1 MSVQDENCRN
11 FLITG
16 GAGFIGLA
24 FIHQLIRDF
33 PNSRITVLDKL
44 TYASQI
50 IELQKLTSS
59 NRIKFVKGDICDYQ
73 TVIESMKE
81 IEIVINFA
89 AESHV
94 DRSIQNSL
102 PFVTTNSL
110 GVQVLLEAALA
121 LGVKTFLQVSTD
133 EVYGSINLGSWNE
146 HSPLKPNSPY
156 AASKASG
163 DLLALAFSHT
173 HGLDVRVT
181 RSSNNYGHGQ
191 NIEKLIPKIIY
202 KILKREP
209 IHIYG
214 DGKNIREWIHVEDNC
229 KAIITVLKYGS
240 KGEIYNIGS
249 GIEKT
254 NNEIASLLIDISKS
268 STKPNIEFIEDRK
281 GHDYRYSVD
290 FSKIVKLGFKPE
302 IELDSG
308 LEKTF
313 NWYKAFYNF

>member
-1 MSVQDENCRN
+1 MSAQDENSRN
-11 FLITG
+11 FLVTG

-24 FIHQLIRDF
+24 FIHQLIKDF
-33 PNSRITVLDKL
+33 PNSRITVLDNL

-50 IELQKLTSS
+50 SELKKLTSS
-59 NRIKFVKGDICDYQ
+59 NQIKFVKGDICDFQ
-73 TVIESMKE
+73 TVNESMKE
-81 IEIVINFA
+81 IETVINFA

-110 GVQVLLEAALA
+110 GVQVLLESALA
-121 LGVKTFLQVSTD
+121 SGVKTFVQVSTD

-146 HSPLKPNSPY
+146 YSPVKPNSPY

-191 NIEKLIPKIIY
+191 HIEKLIPKIIY
-202 KILKREP
+202 RILRGES
-209 IHIYG
+209 IQIYG
-214 DGKNIREWIHVEDNC
+214 DGRNIREWIHVEDNC

-254 NNEIASLLIDISKS
+254 NIEIASLLIDISKS
-268 STKPNIEFIEDRK
+268 AIKPTIEFIDDRK

-290 FSKIVKLGFKPE
+290 FSKIMKLGFKPK
-302 IELDSG
+302 IELESG
-308 LEKTF
+308 LEKTLS
-313 NWYKAFYNF
+313 WYKTFYNY

>member
-1 MSVQDENCRN
+1 MSAQDENSRN
-11 FLITG
+11 FLVTG

-33 PNSRITVLDKL
+33 PNSQITVLDKL

-50 IELQKLTSS
+50 SELKKLTSS
-59 NRIKFVKGDICDYQ
+59 NQIKFVKGDICDFQ

-81 IEIVINFA
+81 IDTVINFA

-102 PFVTTNSL
+102 PFVETNSL
-110 GVQVLLEAALA
+110 GVQVLLESALA
-121 LGVKTFLQVSTD
+121 SGVKTFLQVSTD

-146 HSPLKPNSPY
+146 CSPIKPNSPY

-181 RSSNNYGHGQ
+181 RSSNNYGQGQ
-191 NIEKLIPKIIY
+191 NVEKLIPKIIY
-202 KILKREP
+202 RILRGEP
-209 IHIYG
+209 IQIYG
-214 DGKNIREWIHVEDNC
+214 DGRNIREWIHVEDNC
-229 KAIITVLKYGS
+229 KAITTVLKYGS

-268 STKPNIEFIEDRK
+268 TIKSTIEFVDDRK

-290 FSKIVKLGFKPE
+290 YSKIMKLGFKPE
-302 IELDSG
+302 IELESG

-313 NWYKAFYNF
+313 NWYKAFYKA

>member
-1 MSVQDENCRN
+1 MSAQDKDSRN
-11 FLITG
+11 FLVTG

-24 FIHQLIRDF
+24 FIHQLISDF
-33 PNSRITVLDKL
+33 PNSQITVLDKL

-50 IELQKLTSS
+50 SELKKLTSS
-59 NRIKFVKGDICDYQ
+59 NQIKFIKGDICDFE

-81 IEIVINFA
+81 IEIVVNFA

-110 GVQVLLEAALA
+110 GVQVLLESALTS
-121 LGVKTFLQVSTD
+121 GVKTFLQVSTD
-133 EVYGSINLGSWNE
+133 EVYGSINLESWNE
-146 HSPLKPNSPY
+146 HSQLKPNSPY

-181 RSSNNYGHGQ
+181 RSSNNYGYGQ

-202 KILKREP
+202 RILRGEP
-209 IHIYG
+209 IQIYG
-214 DGKNIREWIHVEDNC
+214 DGRNIREWIHVDDNC
-229 KAIITVLKYGS
+229 KAITTVLKYGS

-254 NNEIASLLIDISKS
+254 NNEIAGLLIDISE
-268 STKPNIEFIEDRK
+268 STIKPTIEFIEDRK

-290 FSKIVKLGFKPE
+290 FSKIMKLGFKPE
-302 IELDSG
+302 IELESG

-313 NWYKAFYNF
+313 NWYKAFYKG

>member
-1 MSVQDENCRN
+1 MKILV
-11 FLITG
+11 TG
-16 GAGFIGLA
+16 GAGFIGSHFTKMALSGELG
-24 FIHQLIRDF
+24 ISI
-33 PNSRITVLDKL
+33 SEITVLDKL
-44 TYASQI
+44 TYAGK
-50 IELQKLTSS
+50 IENFLPLQVQKDF
-59 NRIKFVKGDICDYQ
+59 KFVQGDITD
-73 TVIESMKE
+73 SN
-81 IEIVINFA
+81 IVNECTKNIDLIINFA

-94 DRSIQNSL
+94 DSSIQNSL

-110 GVQVLLEAALA
+110 GVQVLLESALVS
-121 LGVKTFLQVSTD
+121 GVKTFLQVSTD

-146 HSPLKPNSPY
+146 HSLLKPNSPY

-202 KILKREP
+202 RILKGEP
-209 IHIYG
+209 IQIYG
-214 DGKNIREWIHVEDNC
+214 DGRNIREWIHVEDNC
-229 KAIITVLKYGS
+229 KAITRVLKYGS

-268 STKPNIEFIEDRK
+268 TIKPNIDFVEDRK

-290 FSKIVKLGFKPE
+290 FSKIMKLGFKPE
-302 IELDSG
+302 VELESG

-313 NWYKAFYNF
+313 NWYKTYYNY

>member
-1 MSVQDENCRN
+1 M
-11 FLITG
+11 
-16 GAGFIGLA
+16 
-24 FIHQLIRDF
+24 
-33 PNSRITVLDKL
+33 
-44 TYASQI
+44 
-50 IELQKLTSS
+50 
-59 NRIKFVKGDICDYQ
+59 
-73 TVIESMKE
+73 
-81 IEIVINFA
+81 
-89 AESHV
+89 
-94 DRSIQNSL
+94 
-102 PFVTTNSL
+102 
-110 GVQVLLEAALA
+110 
-121 LGVKTFLQVSTD
+121 
-133 EVYGSINLGSWNE
+133 
-146 HSPLKPNSPY
+146 
-156 AASKASG
+156 
-163 DLLALAFSHT
+163 
-173 HGLDVRVT
+173 
-181 RSSNNYGHGQ
+181 
-191 NIEKLIPKIIY
+191 IPKIIY

>member
-1 MSVQDENCRN
+1 MSAQGENSKS
-11 FLITG
+11 FLVTG

-24 FIHQLIRDF
+24 FTHQLIRDF
-33 PNSRITVLDKL
+33 PNSRITVLDNL

-50 IELQKLTSS
+50 SELKKLTSS
-59 NRIKFVKGDICDYQ
+59 NQIKFVKGDICDFQ
-73 TVIESMKE
+73 TVNESMKE
-81 IEIVINFA
+81 IETVINFA

-110 GVQVLLEAALA
+110 GVQVLLESALA
-121 LGVKTFLQVSTD
+121 SGVKTFVQVSTD

-146 HSPLKPNSPY
+146 YSPVKPNSPY

-191 NIEKLIPKIIY
+191 HIEKLIPKIIY
-202 KILKREP
+202 RILRGES
-209 IHIYG
+209 IQIYG
-214 DGKNIREWIHVEDNC
+214 DGRNIREWIHVKDNC

-268 STKPNIEFIEDRK
+268 GIKPTIEFIDDRK

-290 FSKIVKLGFKPE
+290 FSKIMKLGFKPK
-302 IELDSG
+302 IELESG

-313 NWYKAFYNF
+313 HWYKAFYNY

>member
-1 MSVQDENCRN
+1 MSAQDENSRN
-11 FLITG
+11 FLVTG

-24 FIHQLIRDF
+24 FLHQLISDF
-33 PNSRITVLDKL
+33 PNSQITVLDKL
-44 TYASQI
+44 TYASQTS
-50 IELQKLTSS
+50 ELKKLISS
-59 NRIKFVKGDICDYQ
+59 NQIKFVKADICDFQ
-73 TVIESMKE
+73 TVIESMQG
-81 IEIVINFA
+81 IETVINFA

-110 GVQVLLEAALA
+110 GVQVLLESALA
-121 LGVKTFLQVSTD
+121 SGVKKFLQVSTD

-146 HSPLKPNSPY
+146 HSQLKPNSPY

-163 DLLALAFSHT
+163 DLLALAFSYT

-202 KILKREP
+202 KILRSEP
-209 IHIYG
+209 IQIYG
-214 DGKNIREWIHVEDNC
+214 DGRNIREWIHVEDNC

-254 NNEIASLLIDISKS
+254 NNEIVSLLIDISKS
-268 STKPNIEFIEDRK
+268 AIKPTIEFIDDRK

-290 FSKIVKLGFKPE
+290 FSKIMKLGFKPE
-302 IELDSG
+302 IELESG

-313 NWYKAFYNF
+313 NWYKAFYNY